1 MIAQLLVKISGKGLI
16 FWLFLLL
23 FSLNFQPAKAQY
35 QERFQ
40 LRIQQDICAEPV
52 TQNDISQANFIPPSI
67 WWAAQRFGGMILD
80 FWFTCPNDRR
90 VYLIVNRQI
99 WNSLNYVER
108 YSFVNS
114 FGTYSRSDKYN
125 VEVLNPQ
132 LETLAAYRCVYP
144 ENPTVKPPI
153 CNLWVESFGNY
164 APPPLR
170 SPKPKP

>member
-1 MIAQLLVKISGKGLI
+1 MIIELLGKSYGKKLI
-16 FWLFLLL
+16 FWLF
-23 FSLNFQPAKAQY
+23 FSLFWLNMQPVKAQY

-40 LRIQQDICAEPV
+40 QRIQQDICPQPT
-52 TQNDISQANFIPPSI
+52 TQNDISQINFTPPSI
-67 WWAAQRFGGMILD
+67 WWAAQRFGGMLLD
-80 FWFTCPNDRR
+80 FWFTCPGERR

-108 YSFVNS
+108 YSFVNN
-114 FGTYSRSDKYN
+114 FGTYSRSDRYN

-132 LETLAAYRCVYP
+132 LENLAAYRCDYTV
-144 ENPTVKPPI
+144 NPLS
-153 CNLWVESFGNY
+153 CNLWVESFGDY

>member
-1 MIAQLLVKISGKGLI
+1 MQLLVKSSGKNLI

-23 FSLNFQPAKAQY
+23 FSFNLQPVKAQY

-40 LRIQQDICAEPV
+40 RRIQQEICPKPI
-52 TQNDISQANFIPPSI
+52 TQNDISQANFTPPSI
-67 WWAAQRFGGMILD
+67 WWAAERFGGMILD
-80 FWFTCPNDRR
+80 FWFTCPAENR

-108 YSFVNS
+108 YSFVNH
-114 FGTYSRSDKYN
+114 FGTYSRLDKYN

-132 LETLAAYRCVYP
+132 LETLAAYRCVYTV
-144 ENPTVKPPI
+144 NPLN